1 MDAGIVAMVTETK
14 LGLGTGVVVVGVPW
28 DEGLD
33 LTAVVRVDSCLEDSG
48 ITLEVATI
56 VGGGVELES
65 GGVGRFGYD
74 VLTELELAALEASTL
89 EAATM
94 EAAVL
99 EAAVLEAA
107 VLGAAVLGAAELEVD
122 GGSELEIE
130 TKVEDVTGGGDSVVV
145 VGVGVEVGVMVEAV
159 VL

>member
-56 VGGGVELES
+56 VGGGFELES

-99 EAAVLEAA
+99 EAAVL
-107 VLGAAVLGAAELEVD
+107 GAAELEVD

-130 TKVEDVTGGGDSVVV
+130 TKVEDVMGGGDSVVV
-145 VGVGVEVGVMVEAV
+145 VGVGVEVGVMVEV
-159 VL
+159 IVL

>member
-1 MDAGIVAMVTETK
+1 VDAGIVAIVTETK

-33 LTAVVRVDSCLEDSG
+33 LTAAVRVDSCLEDSG

-74 VLTELELAALEASTL
+74 VLTELEVAALEASTL

-107 VLGAAVLGAAELEVD
+107 ELEVD
-122 GGSELEIE
+122 EGSELEIE
-130 TKVEDVTGGGDSVVV
+130 TKVEDVTGGGDLVVG
-145 VGVGVEVGVMVEAV
+145 VGVGVEVGVVVEAV
-159 VL
+159 VLRREVD

>member
-99 EAAVLEAA
+99 EAAVL
-107 VLGAAVLGAAELEVD
+107 GAAVLGAAELEVD

-145 VGVGVEVGVMVEAV
+145 VGVGVEVGVMVEAD

>member
-33 LTAVVRVDSCLEDSG
+33 L
-48 ITLEVATI
+48 ITELEVAT
-56 VGGGVELES
+56 
-65 GGVGRFGYD
+65 
-74 VLTELELAALEASTL
+74 LEASTL

-94 EAAVL
+94 EVAVLEAAVL

-107 VLGAAVLGAAELEVD
+107 ELEVD
-122 GGSELEIE
+122 GGLELEIG
-130 TKVEDVTGGGDSVVV
+130 TKVEDVTGGGDLVVV
-145 VGVGVEVGVMVEAV
+145 VGVGVEVGVVVEAV
-159 VL
+159 VLRMEMD

>member
-1 MDAGIVAMVTETK
+1 MVTGIK
-14 LGLGTGVVVVGVPW
+14 LGLGTGVVVVGVSL
-28 DEGLD
+28 DEGLG
-33 LTAVVRVDSCLEDSG
+33 LAAVVRVDSCLEDSG

-99 EAAVLEAA
+99 EAAVL
-107 VLGAAVLGAAELEVD
+107 GAAELEVD

-145 VGVGVEVGVMVEAV
+145 VGVGVEVGVMVEV
-159 VL
+159 IVL

>member
-1 MDAGIVAMVTETK
+1 VVDAGIVAMVTETK

-74 VLTELELAALEASTL
+74 VLTELEVAALEASTL

-99 EAAVLEAA
+99 EAAVLE
-107 VLGAAVLGAAELEVD
+107 AAELEVD

>member
-99 EAAVLEAA
+99 EAAVL
-107 VLGAAVLGAAELEVD
+107 GAAELEVD

-130 TKVEDVTGGGDSVVV
+130 TKAEDVTGGGDSVVV
-145 VGVGVEVGVMVEAV
+145 VGVGVEVGVMVEV
-159 VL
+159 IVL